1 MRISEWS
8 SDVCSSDLSTYKA
21 LFDQPSQGD
30 TKLLHGKQRFFR
42 GLLMPVS
49 QKLHDPVDNGIGFQC
64 EPHPA
69 VEPGGF
75 RIEGTWQ
82 ADRKRVVSGKR
93 VSGRV
98 DIGGRGTMNKKKI

>member
-64 EPHPA
+64 EPHTA

-82 ADRKRVVSGKR
+82 AHVENDFRAPYGLSDRKSTRLNS
-93 VSGRV
+93 SH
-98 DIGGRGTMNKKKI
+98 